1 MARFSALIVAL
12 LAAMAAAACFVARA
26 DHLGIALA
34 LVALI
39 FAIDFVHEVR
49 KARAEARKFQRSA
62 PVVRPGLPSDD
73 RH

>member
-12 LAAMAAAACFVARA
+12 LAAFAAAVCFFARA
-26 DHLGIALA
+26 DHIGIAMA

-39 FAIDFVHEVR
+39 FAIDFVREVR
-49 KARAEARKFQRSA
+49 QARAEARKFQRSA
-62 PVVRPGLPSDD
+62 PVIRPGLPSDD